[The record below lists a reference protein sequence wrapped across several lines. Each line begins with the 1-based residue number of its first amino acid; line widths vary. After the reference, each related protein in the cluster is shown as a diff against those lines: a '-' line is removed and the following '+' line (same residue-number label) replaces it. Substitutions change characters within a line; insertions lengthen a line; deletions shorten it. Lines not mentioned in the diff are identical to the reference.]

1 MSFLSLFKTAD
12 PIDEISDEAVV
23 KNKYRHWRLRI
34 FFGMYIGYAFY
45 YFTRKSLNFVL
56 PSLMQDLNLTKV
68 DVGIFGTI
76 IYISYGFSKF
86 LSGII
91 SDRSNP
97 RYFMSVGL
105 IVTGFLNIIFG
116 LSSSFA

>member
-1 MSFLSLFKTAD
+1 MSLFSIFKTAD
-12 PIDEISDEAVV
+12 PIDEICDEDQV
-23 KNKYRHWRLRI
+23 KQKYRYWRVRI
-34 FFGMYIGYAFY
+34 FLGMYIGYAFY

-56 PSLMQDLNLTKV
+56 PTMMVDLHLTKV

-76 IYISYGFSKF
+76 FYLSYGLSKF

-97 RYFMSVGL
+97 RYFMSIGL
-105 IVTGFLNIIFG
+105 IVTGVLNIIFG
-116 LSSSFA
+116 F